1 MSMKNLFTLF
11 VFPVFLFCNFLQMK
25 DLNGNKNA
33 GSHISQPLKDQ
44 IVYLFFKVEKNSSGT
59 EKVVLEDKKIMEGRL
74 KSKASFDRNSA
85 KIGDF
90 IISLNDSNGK
100 EVVQQILRDPLN
112 PELERFA
119 EEGISRNKVSLQNA
133 EFSIRYSHSE
143 DIKVVK
149 VEKIT
154 NAGNQLLFTQKL

>member
-1 MSMKNLFTLF
+1 MKNLFTLF
-11 VFPVFLFCNFLQMK
+11 VFPVFMFCNFLQVK
-25 DLNGNKNA
+25 DLSGNNDTENK
-33 GSHISQPLKDQ
+33 SLRPVKDQ

-59 EKVVLEDKKIMEGRL
+59 EKVVLEEKKIMEGKL
-74 KSKASFDRNSA
+74 KSKPSFDRNSA
-85 KIGDF
+85 KVGDF
-90 IISLNDSNGK
+90 VISLNDSNGK
-100 EVVQQILRDPLN
+100 EVIQQILRDPLN

-119 EEGISRNKVSLQNA
+119 EEGISRNKVSLQHA